1 MSDSSCLRFPLAT
14 YPGMNPF
21 VLDWMSG
28 AGEARKF
35 LPREAW
41 TPARPPALNREA
53 LVAALET
60 SNRRWGLFV
69 KDQLRA
75 WASGQTVAIVAGQQV
90 GFAGGPLY
98 TLAKI
103 ATIVRMRRDLEAR
116 GIPAI
121 AFFWLATEDHDFNE
135 VAQLAVPVSTIQ
147 RDGVNRQLDLIS
159 IRATRASEAKEI
171 VGPLPVPDA
180 LVTELLALYDLPRPP
195 WLREGIT
202 FADSFAELIAAVFGS
217 EVVLVDSLLPELRA
231 SGEALFSRISTQ
243 WSSIQESLRARAA
256 DLTAAGYK
264 PQVDPRED
272 GEYTLLFEI
281 GDRGQRRVMET
292 PRAIEPERTSTS
304 ALTRPLLQDEVLR
317 PAVFVGGPAE
327 VAYYAQISPLHSQLG
342 IPMPRVAL
350 RAHALVAPKRVVRAI
365 ARFELDPAEIFGPA
379 DDFLASREGRLVD
392 VIRREAEEAHL
403 ELQKRLQTIGEIAL
417 PADHALARAITRSI
431 GHIEYHFDKLT
442 ERAIRGLVR
451 KDRERWSAAREIVS
465 TLYPDR
471 KVQDRVVGWFPW
483 WCERERDLVERFVAE
498 VEPDSEYFKVI
509 SL

>member
-1 MSDSSCLRFPLAT
+1 
-14 YPGMNPF
+14 MNPF

-28 AGEARKF
+28 AGTARKF

-53 LVAALET
+53 LVSALDA

-75 WASGQTVAIVAGQQV
+75 WAAGQSVAIVAGQQV

-98 TLAKI
+98 TLAKL

-147 RDGVNRQLDLIS
+147 RDGVNRQLDLLS
-159 IRATRASEAKEI
+159 IRATRASEAKEV
-171 VGPLPVPDA
+171 VGPLPVPEA
-180 LVTELLALYDLPRPP
+180 LVTELLALYDLPRPT

-202 FADSFAELIAAVFGS
+202 FGDSFAELIASVFGN
-217 EVVLVDSLLPELRA
+217 EVVLVDSLLPELR
-231 SGEALFSRISTQ
+231 SGGEALFNRIASQ
-243 WSSIQESLRARAA
+243 WPSIQDALRTRSS

-272 GEYTLLFEI
+272 GDYTLFFEI
-281 GDRGQRRVMET
+281 DARGQRRIIT
-292 PRAIEPERTSTS
+292 DPRPVEPERTSTS

-327 VAYYAQISPLHSQLG
+327 VAYYAQISPLHAQLG
-342 IPMPRVAL
+342 IAMPRVAL

-365 ARFELDPAEIFGPA
+365 NRFELDASEVFGPPE
-379 DDFLASREGRLVD
+379 DLLASREV
-392 VIRREAEEAHL
+392 
-403 ELQKRLQTIGEIAL
+403 
-417 PADHALARAITRSI
+417 
-431 GHIEYHFDKLT
+431 
-442 ERAIRGLVR
+442 
-451 KDRERWSAAREIVS
+451 
-465 TLYPDR
+465 
-471 KVQDRVVGWFPW
+471 
-483 WCERERDLVERFVAE
+483 
-498 VEPDSEYFKVI
+498 
-509 SL
+509 